1 MTRVKVF
8 SSYHENKLDILMNK
22 WLAEHPDINI
32 RDIKLSSSLA
42 SVNEDGIPL
51 FTAMVIFTPRTAPIW
66 ENLWGDTFMNLKEF
80 ERSLSDFSTGYETY
94 IKLMSDIKRLDN
106 LIQANEKQLNDSL
119 IKIPFTRL
127 YFVDGLGIFKH
138 QTPTLLKQNRQ
149 LIIKYNRKLIKA
161 KKLSSS
167 LQKQLKTIRSD
178 YLRSNGE
185 ESEEKD
191 KLANKY
197 LKQFGQIR
205 HP

>member
-1 MTRVKVF
+1 
-8 SSYHENKLDILMNK
+8 
-22 WLAEHPDINI
+22 
-32 RDIKLSSSLA
+32 
-42 SVNEDGIPL
+42 
-51 FTAMVIFTPRTAPIW
+51 
-66 ENLWGDTFMNLKEF
+66 MNLTEF
-80 ERSLSDFSTGYETY
+80 EKSLSDFSTGYETY

-167 LQKQLKTIRSD
+167 LQKQLKAIRSD
-178 YLRSNGE
+178 YLRSNSE
-185 ESEEKD
+185 ESKAKD

-197 LKQFGQIR
+197 LKQFWQI
-205 HP
+205 

>member
-1 MTRVKVF
+1 
-8 SSYHENKLDILMNK
+8 
-22 WLAEHPDINI
+22 
-32 RDIKLSSSLA
+32 
-42 SVNEDGIPL
+42 
-51 FTAMVIFTPRTAPIW
+51 
-66 ENLWGDTFMNLKEF
+66 MNLTEF

-119 IKIPFTRL
+119 IKIPFTHL

-149 LIIKYNRKLIKA
+149 LITKYNRKLIKA
-161 KKLSSS
+161 KKLSNS
-167 LQKQLKTIRSD
+167 LHEQLEIIRND
-178 YLRSNGE
+178 YLNGNGK
-185 ESEEKD
+185 ESEAKD

-197 LKQFGQIR
+197 LKQFGQIG

>member
-1 MTRVKVF
+1 
-8 SSYHENKLDILMNK
+8 
-22 WLAEHPDINI
+22 
-32 RDIKLSSSLA
+32 
-42 SVNEDGIPL
+42 
-51 FTAMVIFTPRTAPIW
+51 
-66 ENLWGDTFMNLKEF
+66 MNLKKF
-80 ERSLSDFSTGYETY
+80 ERSLSNFSAGYETY

-119 IKIPFTRL
+119 IKIPFTHL

-149 LIIKYNRKLIKA
+149 LIIKYNQQLRKA

-178 YLRSNGE
+178 YLRSN
-185 ESEEKD
+185 SEENKAKD

>member
-1 MTRVKVF
+1 
-8 SSYHENKLDILMNK
+8 
-22 WLAEHPDINI
+22 
-32 RDIKLSSSLA
+32 
-42 SVNEDGIPL
+42 
-51 FTAMVIFTPRTAPIW
+51 
-66 ENLWGDTFMNLKEF
+66 MNLKEF

-119 IKIPFTRL
+119 IKIPFTHL
-127 YFVDGLGIFKH
+127 CFVDGLGIFKH
-138 QTPTLLKQNRQ
+138 QTPTLLKQNRH

-167 LQKQLKTIRSD
+167 LQKQLKNIRSD
-178 YLRSNGE
+178 YLRSNSE
-185 ESEEKD
+185 ESKAKD

-197 LKQFGQIR
+197 LKQFWQIW

>member
-1 MTRVKVF
+1 
-8 SSYHENKLDILMNK
+8 
-22 WLAEHPDINI
+22 
-32 RDIKLSSSLA
+32 
-42 SVNEDGIPL
+42 
-51 FTAMVIFTPRTAPIW
+51 
-66 ENLWGDTFMNLKEF
+66 MNLTEF

-119 IKIPFTRL
+119 IKIPFTHL

-138 QTPTLLKQNRQ
+138 QMPTLIKQNRQ
-149 LIIKYNRKLIKA
+149 LITKYNRKLIKA

-167 LQKQLKTIRSD
+167 LHKQLEAIRND
-178 YLRSNGE
+178 YLSSNGE
-185 ESEEKD
+185 ESKTKD

-197 LKQFGQIR
+197 LKQFGQIG

>member
-1 MTRVKVF
+1 
-8 SSYHENKLDILMNK
+8 
-22 WLAEHPDINI
+22 
-32 RDIKLSSSLA
+32 
-42 SVNEDGIPL
+42 
-51 FTAMVIFTPRTAPIW
+51 
-66 ENLWGDTFMNLKEF
+66 MNLTEF

-119 IKIPFTRL
+119 IKIPFTHL

-138 QTPTLLKQNRQ
+138 QTPNLIKQNRQ
-149 LIIKYNRKLIKA
+149 LITKYNRKLIKA

-167 LQKQLKTIRSD
+167 LHKQLEAIRND
-178 YLRSNGE
+178 YLSSNGE
-185 ESEEKD
+185 ESKTKD

-197 LKQFGQIR
+197 LKQFGQIG

>member
-1 MTRVKVF
+1 
-8 SSYHENKLDILMNK
+8 
-22 WLAEHPDINI
+22 
-32 RDIKLSSSLA
+32 
-42 SVNEDGIPL
+42 
-51 FTAMVIFTPRTAPIW
+51 
-66 ENLWGDTFMNLKEF
+66 MNLTEF
-80 ERSLSDFSTGYETY
+80 ERSLSDFSAGYETY

-119 IKIPFTRL
+119 IKIPFTHL

-138 QTPTLLKQNRQ
+138 QTPTLIKQNRQ

-167 LQKQLKTIRSD
+167 LHKQLEAIRND
-178 YLRSNGE
+178 YLNSNGK
-185 ESEEKD
+185 ESKAKD

-205 HP
+205 HPKKERTNKQ

>member
-1 MTRVKVF
+1 
-8 SSYHENKLDILMNK
+8 
-22 WLAEHPDINI
+22 
-32 RDIKLSSSLA
+32 
-42 SVNEDGIPL
+42 
-51 FTAMVIFTPRTAPIW
+51 
-66 ENLWGDTFMNLKEF
+66 MNLTEF
-80 ERSLSDFSTGYETY
+80 ERNLSDFSTGYETY
-94 IKLMSDIKRLDN
+94 TKLMSDIKRLDN

-149 LIIKYNRKLIKA
+149 LIIKFNRKLIKA

-167 LQKQLKTIRSD
+167 LQKQLKAIRSD
-178 YLRSNGE
+178 YLRSNSE
-185 ESEEKD
+185 ESKEKD

>member
-1 MTRVKVF
+1 
-8 SSYHENKLDILMNK
+8 
-22 WLAEHPDINI
+22 
-32 RDIKLSSSLA
+32 
-42 SVNEDGIPL
+42 
-51 FTAMVIFTPRTAPIW
+51 
-66 ENLWGDTFMNLKEF
+66 MNLKEF
-80 ERSLSDFSTGYETY
+80 ERNLSNFCARYETY
-94 IKLMSDIKRLDN
+94 TKLMSDIKRLDN
-106 LIQANEKQLNDSL
+106 LIQVNEKQLNDSL
-119 IKIPFTRL
+119 IKIPFTHL

-149 LIIKYNRKLIKA
+149 LIIKYNQQLRKA

-178 YLRSNGE
+178 YLRSNSE
-185 ESEEKD
+185 ESKAKD

>member
-1 MTRVKVF
+1 
-8 SSYHENKLDILMNK
+8 
-22 WLAEHPDINI
+22 
-32 RDIKLSSSLA
+32 
-42 SVNEDGIPL
+42 
-51 FTAMVIFTPRTAPIW
+51 
-66 ENLWGDTFMNLKEF
+66 MNLTEF
-80 ERSLSDFSTGYETY
+80 EKSLSDFSTGYETY

-178 YLRSNGE
+178 YLRSNSE
-185 ESEEKD
+185 ESEAKD

-197 LKQFGQIR
+197 LKQFGQIG

>member
-1 MTRVKVF
+1 
-8 SSYHENKLDILMNK
+8 
-22 WLAEHPDINI
+22 
-32 RDIKLSSSLA
+32 
-42 SVNEDGIPL
+42 
-51 FTAMVIFTPRTAPIW
+51 
-66 ENLWGDTFMNLKEF
+66 MNLKEF

-94 IKLMSDIKRLDN
+94 IKLMRDIKRLDN

-119 IKIPFTRL
+119 IKIPFTHL

-149 LIIKYNRKLIKA
+149 LIIEYNHQLRKA

-167 LQKQLKTIRSD
+167 LLEQLSTIRND
-178 YLRSNGE
+178 YLTSNGE
-185 ESEEKD
+185 ESEAKD

-197 LKQFGQIR
+197 LKQFWQIW